1 MSWAVVQIAEG
12 DSKRRQGIAAEI
24 YPAMLTRTGD
34 GWTATIPNV
43 SVGAAAIVRRE
54 PEGLTI
60 EPERDGPL
68 DGIEPGP
75 YGFLKD
81 VDRAVADYTG
91 ETCHTVPPRTV
102 PA

>member
-1 MSWAVVQIAEG
+1 MGWAVVQIAEA
-12 DSKRRQGIAAEI
+12 DPKRRQGIAAEI
-24 YPAMLTRTGD
+24 YPAMLTRTEG
-34 GWTATIPNV
+34 GGAVTVPNV
-43 SVGAAAIVRRE
+43 AVAPAALVRRE
-54 PEGLTI
+54 RAGLAI

-75 YGFLKD
+75 YLFLKD

-91 ETCHTVPPRTV
+91 EACHTVRPGTV